1 MRPLQFAAV
10 ASFALAVLMGCNC
23 NSEPRL
29 PEDSTSTASAATAT
43 ATSSAAPSKSI
54 GSAKM
59 EADGTLLLRLRAESP
74 DGAVGEGFFRYPKDH
89 AEYDKI
95 LKHVGPI
102 KPGEE
107 KPVAPFPD

>member
-1 MRPLQFAAV
+1 MRHLRFAAV
-10 ASFALAVLMGCNC
+10 TLGLTALMGCNC
-23 NSEPRL
+23 KGGEPRV
-29 PEDSTSTASAATAT
+29 PDTSTSAATA
-43 ATSSAAPSKSI
+43 ATAAPSESI

-74 DGAVGEGFFRYPKDH
+74 DGAIGEGFFRYPKDH

-102 KPGEE
+102 KPGED